1 MEQQINEQTLDLS
14 QMAEIE
20 EKSAHVE
27 KQDGKEIAQQEIS
40 ESTSIENKS
49 ENKEEVSLGK
59 FKDVKSLIQAYNS
72 LQAEFTKRCQRIKEL
87 EGETKAVD
95 KAIAPTEQVSVE
107 KEKTQTGITEEDR
120 IAILQDYL
128 KGVVSLKQKAV
139 IMDGEGTGVKT
150 PTQKPKTLAEA
161 SALAREILK

>member
-14 QMAEIE
+14 QENLAQASTVESQSPDGRESVEEGKAESVSVKE
-20 EKSAHVE
+20 E
-27 KQDGKEIAQQEIS
+27 G
-40 ESTSIENKS
+40 

-95 KAIAPTEQVSVE
+95 KASAPTEEVSVE
-107 KEKTQTGITEEDR
+107 KEKTQTAITEEEKQE
-120 IAILQDYL
+120 ILREYL

-139 IMDGEGTGVKT
+139 IMDEQGSGVKT
-150 PTQKPKTLAEA
+150 PCKKPKTLAEA
-161 SALAREILK
+161 SVLAREILK